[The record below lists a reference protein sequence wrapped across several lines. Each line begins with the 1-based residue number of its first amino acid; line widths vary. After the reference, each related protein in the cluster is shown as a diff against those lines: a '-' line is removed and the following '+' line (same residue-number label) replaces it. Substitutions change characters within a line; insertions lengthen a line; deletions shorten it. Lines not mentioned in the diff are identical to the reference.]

1 MANGFHILQRNGV
14 YKELGE
20 SQDMGILSDV
30 EGLRERAR
38 KHIEAGAVTDE
49 YNANRAQVV
58 ETLNTI
64 LATEL
69 MCVLR
74 YKRHYYMAN
83 GINSESVKKEFLEH
97 AQEAQQHADRI
108 AERIVELNGKPDF
121 NPETITGRSL
131 SQYTNAGT
139 LHEMFKEDLV
149 AERIAVESY
158 SEVVRWLGD
167 EDVTTRKLMADI
179 LMVEEQHAA
188 DMQKLFGKLQ
198 AV

>member
-1 MANGFHILQRNGV
+1 
-14 YKELGE
+14 
-20 SQDMGILSDV
+20 MGILSDV

-139 LHEMFKEDLV
+139 LHEMIKEDLV

>member
-1 MANGFHILQRNGV
+1 
-14 YKELGE
+14 
-20 SQDMGILSDV
+20 MGILSDV

-74 YKRHYYMAN
+74 YKRHYYSAK

-108 AERIVELNGKPDF
+108 AARIVELNGKPDF
-121 NPETITGRSL
+121 NPETITSRSL
-131 SQYTNAGT
+131 SQYSDGGT
-139 LHEMFKEDLV
+139 LHEMIKEDLV

-198 AV
+198 AM

>member
-1 MANGFHILQRNGV
+1 MGV
-14 YKELGE
+14 
-20 SQDMGILSDV
+20 LSDI
-30 EGLRERAR
+30 EGLRQRAK

-49 YNANRAQVV
+49 YNADRAEVV
-58 ETLNTI
+58 ETLNTV

-74 YKRHYYMAN
+74 YKRHYYIAA
-83 GINSESVKKEFLEH
+83 GINAEGVKKEFLEH

-108 AERIVELNGKPDF
+108 AARIVELNGKPDF
-121 NPETITGRSL
+121 NPDSITPRSL
-131 SQYTNAGT
+131 SEYTTAQT
-139 LHEMFKEDLV
+139 IYDMIKEDLV

-158 SEVVRWLGD
+158 SEVVRWLGEND
-167 EDVTTRKLMADI
+167 MTTRKLMADI

-188 DMQKLFGKLQ
+188 DMQRLFGKLQ

>member
-1 MANGFHILQRNGV
+1 
-14 YKELGE
+14 
-20 SQDMGILSDV
+20 MGILSDV
-30 EGLRERAR
+30 EGLRQRAR
-38 KHIEAGAVTDE
+38 KHIEAGAITDE
-49 YNANRAQVV
+49 YNADRSEVI
-58 ETLNTI
+58 EILNTV

-74 YKRHYYMAN
+74 YKRHYYTAS
-83 GINSESVKKEFLEH
+83 GINSDAVKKEFLEH

-108 AERIVELNGKPDF
+108 AARIVELNGQPDF
-121 NPETITGRSL
+121 NPDALTDRSL
-131 SQYTNAGT
+131 SQYTNART
-139 LHEMFKEDLV
+139 LHEMIREDLV

-167 EDVTTRKLMADI
+167 NDVTTRKLMADI

-188 DMQKLFGKLQ
+188 DMQRLLGKLH